1 MNDRFSNE
9 LTSEAGE
16 ILSILKNSIPQRTD
30 GKEAILELKRIDYQ
44 WRQMEWIG
52 WYFEHLLY
60 SLLTAKHQGKG
71 GPTFGNTSFDYK
83 KKFVWDF
90 KAHPTLTPN
99 GKQNDRMILNDREAI
114 ELCVQKYGGIG
125 FIVVHGSAVFDETG
139 EFKAWHDALKGKIS
153 SYEIERIRRGAH
165 SRKRKCAFEIE
176 QVEAIFFHGKK
187 DLDRGVTE
195 GWLDFFQEGMRN
207 ADGSPR
213 RPKYELITSR
223 APESIRPVPP
233 VQFASE
239 LEKFR

>member
-60 SLLTAKHQGKG
+60 SLLTAKHRGKG

-90 KAHPTLTPN
+90 KAHPVFTPT
-99 GKQNDRMILNDREAI
+99 GTRNDHMILNDREAI
-114 ELCVQKYGGIG
+114 ELCMQKYGGIG

-139 EFKAWHDALKGKIS
+139 EFKAWHDTLKGKIS
-153 SYEIERIRRGAH
+153 SYEIERIRRGAR
-165 SRKRKCAFEIE
+165 SRKRKCAFEIK
-176 QVEAIFFHGKK
+176 QVEAIFFNGQK
-187 DLDRGVTE
+187 DLDHGVEE
-195 GWLDFFQEGMRN
+195 GWLTFFQEGMRN

-213 RPKYELITSR
+213 RPKYELIINR
-223 APESIRPVPP
+223 APQSIRPVPP
-233 VQFASE
+233 AQFASG